1 MAKFEFNRKNNFVRI
16 PNAYNLIMAHLEEE
30 EPRRPLD
37 ALQGELNQFIGEP
50 NTAVT
55 RARIQN
61 ILFRWN
67 YLNNEN
73 LTIDDLN
80 IF

>member
-1 MAKFEFNRKNNFVRI
+1 MAKLEFNHKSNFVTM
-16 PNAYNLIMAHLEEE
+16 PSAYNVTIGYAE
-30 EPRRPLD
+30 EPRDPLEQ
-37 ALQGELNQFIGEP
+37 LQAELNQFIGET
-50 NTAVT
+50 NTEVT